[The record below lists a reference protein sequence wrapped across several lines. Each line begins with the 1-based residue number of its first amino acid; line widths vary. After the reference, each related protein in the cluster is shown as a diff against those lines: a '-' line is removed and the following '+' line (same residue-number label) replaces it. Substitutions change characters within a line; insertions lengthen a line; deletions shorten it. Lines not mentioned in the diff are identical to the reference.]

1 MLCDHLAGWDR
12 EGGREGGVGGKRY
25 VDKCICVAGSLCYN
39 VETNIIVTQLYSNK
53 DVQKKKKLP

>member
-53 DVQKKKKLP
+53 DV